1 MERFSYS
8 AVIAKN
14 PEEKTAAPIYVGQIE
29 LDYQPQ
35 LEYTICLSTALIER
49 WGGPKSTEPY
59 LWFVVDDIVLCDKSA
74 STPVLIL
81 RPRRKESIAALNEN
95 LAAAKR
101 TTR

>member
-59 LWFVVDDIVLCDKSA
+59 LLFVVDDIVLCDK
-74 STPVLIL
+74 
-81 RPRRKESIAALNEN
+81 
-95 LAAAKR
+95 
-101 TTR
+101 